1 MEPEADVAETVEAA
15 KAAEEK
21 KKMKDFNTKQKG
33 MNKARRKRSAKEWG
47 KSAERLSPGNMKL
60 PL

>member
-33 MNKARRKRSAKEWG
+33 MNKARRKRSAKE
-47 KSAERLSPGNMKL
+47 
-60 PL
+60 